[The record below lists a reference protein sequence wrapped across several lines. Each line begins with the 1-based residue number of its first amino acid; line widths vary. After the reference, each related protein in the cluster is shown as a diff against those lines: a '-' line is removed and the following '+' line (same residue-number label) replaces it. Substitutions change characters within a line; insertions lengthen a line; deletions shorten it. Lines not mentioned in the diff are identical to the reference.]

1 MLRKF
6 TVLLIIL
13 ILLLCGCSG
22 NVTHVKKQFG
32 SSDISTKAEINSA
45 MNAAIKKFKQ
55 EFDGCTLTEIAY
67 EESISL
73 EAAEGWA

>member
-1 MLRKF
+1 MKKVCFLS
-6 TVLLIIL
+6 VIL
-13 ILLLCGCSG
+13 LLLCGCSG
-22 NVTHVKKQFG
+22 NVTHVKKQIG
-32 SSDISTKAEINSA
+32 SSDIFTKAEINSA